1 MEYVYIGIQKDIRD
15 QIRSLKGK
23 NTTYSDYLKFL
34 TAAKEE
40 KN

>member
-1 MEYVYIGIQKDIRD
+1 MEYVYIGIQKDIRNE
-15 QIRSLKGK
+15 IRALKG
-23 NTTYSDYLKFL
+23 NSSYSEYLKFL